1 MEREFLI
8 PLLYIAFHA
17 FLVECNPRRRV
28 VSRGPR
34 TPVLE
39 VEQMPV
45 PTREAPNTQRPY
57 PIQRID
63 GDLYLIAPSGRRVEL
78 RPAPEI
84 R

>member
-1 MEREFLI
+1 MEPLFRIMLSLIWFRSFLI
-8 PLLYIAFHA
+8 
-17 FLVECNPRRRV
+17 ECNRRV
-28 VSRGPR
+28 RVVLRGPR

-45 PTREAPNTQRPY
+45 PTREVPTTQRPY